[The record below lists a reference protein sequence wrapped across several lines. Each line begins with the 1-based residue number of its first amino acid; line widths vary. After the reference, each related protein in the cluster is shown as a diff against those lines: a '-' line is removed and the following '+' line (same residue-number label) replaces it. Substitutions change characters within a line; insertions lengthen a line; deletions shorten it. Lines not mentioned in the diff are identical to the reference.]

1 MPRQRKASKRFKV
14 EEGES
19 HFPATVEEHYHKYY
33 FEILDLVTSSIK
45 KIFDQP
51 EYRMYQHFESLLLKT
66 LNGENFDKDLKEVM
80 QFYGDDFKTYMLH
93 VQLQTL
99 ATYFEDENQVTLQD
113 IVTYF
118 KKLSAYENRFT
129 VRYLPF

>member
-1 MPRQRKASKRFKV
+1 LPRQRKASKRFKV

-33 FEILDLVTSSIK
+33 FEILDLVISSIK

-80 QFYGDDFKTYMLH
+80 QFYGDDFKAYMLH

-99 ATYFEDENQVTLQD
+99 ATYFEDENQVTL
-113 IVTYF
+113 
-118 KKLSAYENRFT
+118 
-129 VRYLPF
+129 